1 MAKYDDQLG
10 WWALALAI
18 TQDLSAA
25 QALGAMQGR
34 VGVEALTW
42 QELVRRTLEA
52 ERTRQERRRRQARTA
67 RARAY
72 QREYKRRRRAAGAS
86 GCVHRSIYVYKAGEA
101 APAAAKT
108 GE

>member
-18 TQDLSAA
+18 TQDLSVA
-25 QALGAMQGR
+25 QALRAMQGR
-34 VGVEALTW
+34 RGVEALTW
-42 QELVRRTLEA
+42 QELARRTLEA

-72 QREYKRRRRAAGAS
+72 QREYKRRRRAAGAG
-86 GCVHRSIYVYKAGEA
+86 GCSRTLYEYKA
-101 APAAAKT
+101 APAPAKT